1 MAESGAITGL
11 ILAGGAGRRMGG
23 ADKGLLAY
31 CGRPLVAHAIDRL
44 APQVGALIISANR
57 HLDAYGAFGH
67 PLVGDDEPDY
77 PGPLAGL
84 AAGLAACRTEWLVC
98 VPCDCPH
105 FPLDLASRLRTAA
118 GTTRRL
124 AVATVAGQMQPTFQL
139 CHRTLLPAL
148 QRHLASGERR
158 VGGWCR
164 QQGALEADFPD
175 PAAFRNFNTPAEL
188 AAPPP

>member
-1 MAESGAITGL
+1 MTGRAITGL

-23 ADKGLLAY
+23 VDKGLMTY
-31 CGRPLVAHAIDRL
+31 RGRPLVAHVIDRL
-44 APQVGALIISANR
+44 APQVESLIVSANR
-57 HLDAYGAFGH
+57 HPADYQAFGH
-67 PLVGDDEPDY
+67 PLVSDDEPNY

-98 VPCDCPH
+98 VPCDCPLL
-105 FPLDLASRLRTAA
+105 PLDLVTRLRMALGPA
-118 GTTRRL
+118 DRL
-124 AVATVAGQMQPTFQL
+124 AVARVAGQMQPTFQL

-148 QRHLASGERR
+148 HDYLASGERR

-164 QQGALEADFPD
+164 QQGAVEADFPD

-188 AAPPP
+188 ASPH